1 MSAFHELGIAQGTR
15 DVYRNKEYDGGG
27 LVANLCSTLEPH
39 GL

>member
-15 DVYRNKEYDGGG
+15 DVYRNKEYDSGG
-27 LVANLCSTLEPH
+27 LVANLCPTLELH